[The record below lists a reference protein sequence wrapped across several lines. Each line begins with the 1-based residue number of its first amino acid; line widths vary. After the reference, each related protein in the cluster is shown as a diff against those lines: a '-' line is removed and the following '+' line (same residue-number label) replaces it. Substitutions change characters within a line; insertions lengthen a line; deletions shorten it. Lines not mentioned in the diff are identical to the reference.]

1 MNMLVSGVSEKNG
14 RKMAYVLFEDEDKR
28 SAEAVIPE
36 CRVISNNGFSEE
48 EVVQLEDYVRRNLT
62 DLKKRAAGIN
72 PVTALMKD

>member
-1 MNMLVSGVSEKNG
+1 MNMMVSGVSEKNG
-14 RKMAYVLFEDEDKR
+14 RKIAYILFEDEDKR

-48 EVVQLEDYVRRNLT
+48 EVAQLEDYVRRNLT

>member
-1 MNMLVSGVSEKNG
+1 MNMMVSGVSEKNG
-14 RKMAYVLFEDEDKR
+14 RKMAYILFEDEDKR

-48 EVVQLEDYVRRNLT
+48 EVAQLEDYVRRNLT

>member
-1 MNMLVSGVSEKNG
+1 MNMMVSGVSEKNG
-14 RKMAYVLFEDEDKR
+14 RKIAYILFEDEDKR

-48 EVVQLEDYVRRNLT
+48 EVAQLEDYVRRNLT
-62 DLKKRAAGIN
+62 DLKKRAVGIN